1 MTGLRSSSAA
11 ETPDRV
17 AVMQRRAYLIMTAMV
32 VVSLASAVGA
42 VSEVAAPGGSATL
55 AIVQAVISVAAG
67 VVAVLI
73 WRDRNR
79 GAQP

>member
-1 MTGLRSSSAA
+1 
-11 ETPDRV
+11 
-17 AVMQRRAYLIMTAMV
+17 MTAMV
-32 VVSLASAVGA
+32 VVSLSSAVGA
-42 VSEVAAPGGSATL
+42 VGQVAAPGGSATL
-55 AIVQAVISVAAG
+55 AIVQAGLSVGAG